1 MSARAL
7 ACIAA
12 LVLGGCLPRGLS
24 WEFEVPDEID
34 ARTRAFQAYVIPDGC
49 IAGPSPDRPLE
60 TATYRFARG
69 EAPPVPIRSL
79 PPGTWGFEIEALDAE
94 CRPIG
99 RGCEPVELPSA
110 DGRVSIT
117 LTVNTTIEPTVCRTA
132 CANGL
137 CVGPDVDAG
146 QRERD
151 AGRSND
157 AGSGPADAGDPTPDA
172 SADGGVPGDASPA
185 DGGP

>member
-1 MSARAL
+1 MKACIL
-7 ACIAA
+7 ACAA
-12 LVLGGCLPRGLS
+12 VLVLGGCLPRDLG

-34 ARTRAFQAYVIPDGC
+34 ARTRAFQAHVIPGGC
-49 IAGPSPDRPLE
+49 VPGPSPDRPLE

-99 RGCEPVELPSA
+99 RGCEPVELPRS
-110 DGRVSIT
+110 DGRISIT
-117 LTVNTTIEPTVCRTA
+117 LMVNTTIEPTVCRTA

-137 CVGPDVDAG
+137 CVGRDVDAG
-146 QRERD
+146 QRDPD
-151 AGRSND
+151 AGRTD
-157 AGSGPADAGDPTPDA
+157 AGPDASDPAPDASTDAGDP
-172 SADGGVPGDASPA
+172 GDASRP
-185 DGGP
+185 DGA